1 MGIPTTQE
9 KHPYPLRCAQSP
21 AKTEAGV
28 EGLEAQ
34 ALAPSPRL
42 VSWLPWEMADQVYV
56 LLASGKPGLWQAV
69 SITL

>member
-9 KHPYPLRCAQSP
+9 KHPNPLRCAQSP
-21 AKTEAGV
+21 TKIEAGV
-28 EGLEAQ
+28 EELETQ
-34 ALAPSPRL
+34 APALSPRL
-42 VSWLPWEMADQVYV
+42 VYWLPWEMADQIYV